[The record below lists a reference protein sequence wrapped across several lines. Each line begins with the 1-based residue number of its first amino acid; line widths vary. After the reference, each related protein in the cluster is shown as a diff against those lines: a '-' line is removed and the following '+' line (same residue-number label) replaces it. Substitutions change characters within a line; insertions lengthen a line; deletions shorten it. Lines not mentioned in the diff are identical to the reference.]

1 MDEVP
6 AIKLEHVTKVYEGKV
21 PVVALKDVS
30 LEIAKRD
37 FIAITGPSGSGKT
50 TMLLLMATLAKPTSG
65 KVYIDGNDV
74 TSMDEN
80 QLAKIR
86 NSKLA
91 VVFQNY
97 NLVERMTVLE
107 NVELP
112 LVARGVPKS
121 ERRKRAHEIL
131 ERLGLKDLANKRP
144 NELSGGQQQRV
155 AIARA
160 LVQDPEIILA
170 DEPTAN
176 LDTTNSRVVM
186 ETFTEANREFGKTV
200 IVITHEPDV
209 AAYAKIKVRMR
220 DGRIE
225 NIER

>member
-30 LEIAKRD
+30 LEIAKKD

-121 ERRKRAHEIL
+121 ERRKRAYEIL

-200 IVITHEPDV
+200 VVITHEPDV

>member
-30 LEIAKRD
+30 LEIAKKD

-121 ERRKRAHEIL
+121 VRRKIAYEIL

-176 LDTTNSRVVM
+176 LDTANSRVVM

-200 IVITHEPDV
+200 VVITHEPDV

>member
-30 LEIAKRD
+30 LEIAKKD

-74 TSMDEN
+74 TNMDEN

-121 ERRKRAHEIL
+121 ERRKIAYEIL

-176 LDTTNSRVVM
+176 LDTANSRVVM

-200 IVITHEPDV
+200 VVITHEPDV

>member
-30 LEIAKRD
+30 LEIAKKD

-80 QLAKIR
+80 QLARIR

-112 LVARGVPKS
+112 LVARGIPKS
-121 ERRKRAHEIL
+121 ERRKRAYEIL

-200 IVITHEPDV
+200 VVITHEPDV

>member
-1 MDEVP
+1 MSIIP
-6 AIKLEHVTKVYEGKV
+6 AIKLDHVTKVYEGKV
-21 PVVALKDVS
+21 PVTALRDVS
-30 LEIAKRD
+30 LEIAKGD
-37 FIAITGPSGSGKT
+37 FVAITGPSGSGKT
-50 TMLLLMATLAKPTSG
+50 TMLLIMSTLAKPTSG
-65 KVYIDGNDV
+65 KVFIDGIDV
-74 TSMDEN
+74 TSVKESELN
-80 QLAKIR
+80 SLR
-86 NSKLA
+86 NRKLA

-97 NLVERMTVLE
+97 NLIERMTVLE

-121 ERRKRAHEIL
+121 ERRKRATEIL
-131 ERLGLKDLANKRP
+131 EKLGLKDLINKRP

-200 IVITHEPDV
+200 VVITHEPDV
-209 AAYAKIKVRMR
+209 AAYARIKVRMR